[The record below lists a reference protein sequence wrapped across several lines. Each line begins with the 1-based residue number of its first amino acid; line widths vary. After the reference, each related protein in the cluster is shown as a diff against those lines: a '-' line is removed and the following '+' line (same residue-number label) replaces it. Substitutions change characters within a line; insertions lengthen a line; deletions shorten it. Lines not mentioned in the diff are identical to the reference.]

1 MTSFHPATD
10 AEAAAVDA
18 PLLPLLPL
26 GDAILGDAHSGD
38 ATTGGACVGGV
49 CALPAPSDR

>member
-10 AEAAAVDA
+10 DDAAVEA

-26 GDAILGDAHSGD
+26 GDALLGDALPGD
-38 ATTGGACVGGV
+38 ATTGGACAGGV